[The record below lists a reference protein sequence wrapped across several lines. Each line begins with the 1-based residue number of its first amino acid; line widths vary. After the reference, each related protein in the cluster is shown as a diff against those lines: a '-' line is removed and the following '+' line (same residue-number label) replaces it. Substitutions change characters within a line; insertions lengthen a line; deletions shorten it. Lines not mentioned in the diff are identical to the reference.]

1 MRLKIWEQIHLN
13 LLFQKQAFSS
23 QSLFFLR
30 IRFVNV
36 PVNKFQLKTLEL
48 ITNLLSIVKD
58 HTSTLTSTASNVKST
73 LSIVTSRMMM
83 LILTMT
89 TLLVMKWQH
98 RPSSTTLMTL
108 ETKVTFLMIWKTE
121 GTMMDLD
128 MIQVWNFFNNFSLL
142 VSCGTT
148 GLTGG

>member
-58 HTSTLTSTASNVKST
+58 DTSTLTSTASNVKST